1 VLLAMNTPRIAP
13 FDWFLLLM
21 LSVLWGGAF
30 FFGKII
36 IAEVPPLT
44 LVFLRVGGAALLLLI
59 VVGVT
64 RQRILA
70 ARTWPA
76 FLVMGALNNVIPMG
90 LIFWAQQTLGA
101 GMASVL
107 NATTPLFSLL
117 LGAIVGAEALGG
129 RRAVGI
135 LLGIGGV
142 AVMVGPGA
150 WSGASAAV
158 LPSLAI
164 LVAAISYACAGR
176 FARRFQEVP
185 PLVLAAGQL
194 SGSTIL
200 LLPVVLWLDGIQHL
214 PLPSGP
220 VVLSLALLVTF
231 STALAYI
238 IFFKLLA
245 RSGPTNALLVTLLIP
260 VSATLLGVLFLGES
274 ISRAQALGMAGIGL
288 GLLVIDGRILGL
300 FTGLKQREAR

>member
-1 VLLAMNTPRIAP
+1 MTTPRIDP
-13 FDWFLLLM
+13 FDWLLLIG
-21 LSVLWGGAF
+21 LSILWGGAF

-36 IAEVPPLT
+36 IVELPPLT
-44 LVFLRVGGAALLLLI
+44 LVFLRVGGAALLLLL
-59 VVGVT
+59 VVGAT
-64 RQRILA
+64 RQTVPAWRS
-70 ARTWPA
+70 WWA

-90 LIFWAQQTLGA
+90 LIFWAQISLGA

-117 LGAIVGAEALGG
+117 LGAVIGAEALGG
-129 RRAVGI
+129 RRAFGI
-135 LLGIGGV
+135 LLGIAGV

-150 WSGASAAV
+150 WSGASDAV

-164 LVAAISYACAGR
+164 LAAAISYAFAGR
-176 FARRFQEVP
+176 FARRFKEMP

-200 LLPVVLWLDGIQHL
+200 LLPVVLEFDGIQHL
-214 PLPSGP
+214 PMPSNE
-220 VVLSLALLVTF
+220 VLLSLVLLIIF

-238 IFFKLLA
+238 IFFKLLS

-274 ISRAQALGMAGIGL
+274 IGGGQALGMAGIGL
-288 GLLVIDGRILGL
+288 GLLVIDGRILTL
-300 FTGLKQREAR
+300 FKTKGAPD

>member
-1 VLLAMNTPRIAP
+1 MTTPRIAP
-13 FDWFLLLM
+13 YDWFLLLV

-36 IAEVPPLT
+36 VAELPPLT
-44 LVFLRVGGAALLLLI
+44 LVFLRVGGAAILLLI
-59 VVGVT
+59 LIAVT
-64 RQRILA
+64 RQPIPA

-90 LIFWAQQTLGA
+90 LIFWAQLSLGA

-117 LGAIVGAEALGG
+117 LGAIIGAEALGG

-150 WSGASAAV
+150 WSGSSDAV

-164 LVAAISYACAGR
+164 LAAAISYAFAGR
-176 FARRFQEVP
+176 FARRFKEVQ

-200 LLPVVLWLDGIQHL
+200 LLPVVLLLDGIQHL
-214 PLPSGP
+214 PMPSGP
-220 VVLSLALLVTF
+220 VVLSLAVLIIF

-238 IFFKLLA
+238 IFFKLLT

-260 VSATLLGVLFLGES
+260 VSATLLGVFFLGES
-274 ISRAQALGMAGIGL
+274 ISATQALGMAGIGF

-300 FTGLKQREAR
+300 FKTKGAPV